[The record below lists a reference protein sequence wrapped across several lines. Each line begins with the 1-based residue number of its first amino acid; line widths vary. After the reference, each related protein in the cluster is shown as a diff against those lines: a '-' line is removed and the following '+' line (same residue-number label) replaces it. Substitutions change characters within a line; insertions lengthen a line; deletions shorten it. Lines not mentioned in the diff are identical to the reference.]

1 MKKSRIFSLILA
13 IMLSAFAAFSMTACN
28 NPGGNSTVGGDEQLD
43 TKKTQL
49 YVRNYQGG
57 FGNKW
62 LYNGKSKLEAKYADV
77 ELEPGKKGVQVLIT
91 DIKATPEVSNIK
103 NDVYEV
109 YFVEKVNYLYL
120 QKQDVV
126 EDIRDIVTQNNPYD
140 GKTILSKMTDE
151 QQNYFA
157 IDENGTKKYYALP
170 HYFASVGIVYDMDLF
185 NERGYFFKDGYETE
199 TDINNMFIISAG
211 DKKSKGPDGKTG
223 VIGGVDYSADDGL
236 PATYADFWN
245 LCQWIKQ
252 DGNTPLNWGGDDA
265 TQFYVTALMLQ
276 LMANYQGAEEFMRNF
291 TFDGDMDVVKLDNSG
306 NVVMN
311 GNVPE
316 TETVTLSQSENNGY
330 ETFRSEAYYY
340 ALTFIKSLMDSVGT
354 YSLEKNVKSP
364 SYDAYAAQRDYIAS
378 RQANGK
384 GRQAMLIEG
393 SWWDSE
399 ATSYFA
405 AAGYD
410 KSDCNYGWMPLP
422 AATTDKVGKNKNTM
436 INTIESLC
444 FVKKGLTNVK
454 KQLAFD
460 FVQLMNS
467 DQSLVDFTVQTNA
480 FKDFKYDVSGNVSG
494 LSPFGQ
500 EMYKARTKSDLI
512 FPNDNNSQ
520 YYNTICTTDSSRRYA
535 ISSSDQFAAT
545 KFGSDKSMTPTKYL
559 EQTYSYII
567 SRNPLWSK

>member
-1 MKKSRIFSLILA
+1 MKKNKILSLILA
-13 IMLSAFAAFSMTACN
+13 VMLSVFTAFSMTACGSSGGGTTT
-28 NPGGNSTVGGDEQLD
+28 GGNEDLD

-62 LYNGKSKLEAKYADV
+62 LYNGKAKLEEKYANV

-91 DIKATPEVSNIK
+91 DVKTTPEVSNIK

-120 QKQDVV
+120 QKQGVV
-126 EDIRDIVTQNNPYD
+126 EDITDIVTNTNPYD

-151 QQNYFA
+151 QKNYYA
-157 IDENGTKKYYALP
+157 IDESGTDRYYALP
-170 HYFASVGIVYDMDLF
+170 HYFASVGIVYDIDLF
-185 NERGYFFKDGYETE
+185 NERGYYFKEGYEKETE
-199 TDINNMFIISAG
+199 VNSMFIVDSG
-211 DKKSKGPDGKTG
+211 DAKSKGPDGVAGT
-223 VIGGVDYSADDGL
+223 ADDGL

-245 LCQWIKQ
+245 LCQWIVN
-252 DGNTPLNWGGDDA
+252 DGNTPLNWGGDNA

-276 LMANYQGAEEFMRNF
+276 LMANHQGAEEFMRNF
-291 TFDGDMDVVKLDNSG
+291 TFDGDMKVVSLDDSN

-311 GNVPE
+311 GDVPA
-316 TETVTLSQSENNGY
+316 TETVTLSQTGNNGY

-340 ALTFIKSLMDSVGT
+340 ALTFVKSLMDSVGT

-364 SYDAYAAQRDYIAS
+364 SYDAFAAQRDYIAS
-378 RQANGK
+378 RAANGK

-399 ATSYFA
+399 ATSYFS
-405 AAGYD
+405 AAGYS

-422 AATTDKVGKNKNTM
+422 AATTEQVGKNKNTM

-444 FVKKGLTNVK
+444 FVKKGLSDVK

-460 FVQLMNS
+460 FVQLMNC
-467 DQSLVDFTVQTNA
+467 DESLVDFTVQTNA
-480 FKDFKYDVSGNVSG
+480 FKDFKYDVSDSAVSG

-500 EMYKARTKSDLI
+500 KLYAARENSDLI

-535 ISSSDQFAAT
+535 ISSSDQFPAT
-545 KFGSDKSMTPTKYL
+545 KFGSDKSMTAAKYL
-559 EQTYSYII
+559 SQTYSYII
-567 SRNPLWSK
+567 SKNPLWSK